1 MIILYGLTGQPHNI
15 ASRKKDLYM
24 KQNLLIVTE
33 HYPCGTQESFLENE
47 IEELKKLYRVHAVTL
62 DTERQ
67 MSQKLP
73 KDVVF
78 YRPAEKSGGLK
89 QALLRLTCRFSQGY
103 KQETALAK
111 VEGRLTPAY
120 KKHLLGILVKSRLLY
135 NYIRAQELF
144 EQEEPLLIYSA
155 NFNDYLYGLC
165 CLKEYSDDIKVVTR
179 CHNANMFNPRN
190 GKRRDTLNSAVNKL
204 VDAVYFTSE
213 HSRQL
218 YLDNFVEPGED
229 ISRFLVARI
238 GVPGQEK
245 EPLDPLPEFFLR
257 VVTCSPTEPDKRLK
271 LIVDALALVTS
282 GCIEWVHIGTGSKQ
296 QELVDYAREKLA
308 DHKGIRCRFLGRL
321 TREEIYHYYRDNYV
335 DMFLSV
341 SVAESVPTSMM
352 EAMANHIFVAA
363 TNVDGVSA
371 VVDNDCGMLL
381 PADVTAEQL
390 AKALDGFCHISKESI
405 ARKGEKAFQCWQEKF
420 DAARNCRIFAERLA
434 ALSGQTPEEVEKAR
448 EQAGQQENAPKNSV
462 FNPLQSPAAKADIH
476 EMPLSFRESLKADGL
491 LTEEDAAEEPY
502 QSGAA
507 LEHEE
512 LPEQETSLP
521 DGFFEGLMETALSE
535 EQEAPKEEEG
545 TETDPETEP
554 AEETSDAPVA

>member
-1 MIILYGLTGQPHNI
+1 
-15 ASRKKDLYM
+15 M

-47 IEELKKLYRVHAVTL
+47 IEELKKLYRVHVVTL

-89 QALLRLTCRFSQGY
+89 RAFLRMFCRFSQGY
-103 KQETALAK
+103 KQEMALAK
-111 VEGRLTPAY
+111 AEGRLTPAFQ
-120 KKHLLGILVKSRLLY
+120 KHLLDILVKSRLLY
-135 NYIRAQELF
+135 DYIRSQELF
-144 EQEEPLLIYSA
+144 EQEVPLLIYSA

-179 CHNANMFNPRN
+179 CHNANMFNPRT

-238 GVPGQEK
+238 GVPGQDK
-245 EPLDPLPEFFLR
+245 EPLEPLPEFFLR
-257 VVTCSPTEPDKRLK
+257 IVTCSPTEPDKRLN
-271 LIVDALALVTS
+271 LVVDALSQVTS

-296 QELVDYAREKLA
+296 EELMDYAKQKLA

-321 TREEIYHYYRDNYV
+321 TREETYHYYRDNYI
-335 DMFLSV
+335 DLFLSV
-341 SVAESVPTSMM
+341 SAAESVPTAMM

-371 VVDNDCGMLL
+371 VVDNDSGMLL
-381 PADVTAEQL
+381 PADITAEQL

-405 ARKGEKAFQCWQEKF
+405 ARKGERAYKCWQEKF
-420 DAARNCRIFAERLA
+420 DAANNCRIFAERLA
-434 ALSGQTPEEVEKAR
+434 ALSGQTPEEVEQAR
-448 EQAGQQENAPKNSV
+448 NQAEEQANAPRTSV
-462 FNPLQSPAAKADIH
+462 FNPLQTPAAKADIH

-491 LTEEDAAEEPY
+491 LTEDDATEEPY
-502 QSGAA
+502 QSGADV
-507 LEHEE
+507 EEEE
-512 LPEQETSLP
+512 LPEQEENLP
-521 DGFFEGLMETALSE
+521 EGFFVNLEETMGSDSS
-535 EQEAPKEEEG
+535 KEEKEKPASADGYSAALEEEPVGSTQDKEG
-545 TETDPETEP
+545 N
-554 AEETSDAPVA
+554 